1 MFVAENPCLVRVLVI
16 AVFSVSERL
25 TFAKKIRGRVEMGI
39 KEKKCKVTIF

>member
-25 TFAKKIRGRVEMGI
+25 TFAKKKGEGRDWG
-39 KEKKCKVTIF
+39 